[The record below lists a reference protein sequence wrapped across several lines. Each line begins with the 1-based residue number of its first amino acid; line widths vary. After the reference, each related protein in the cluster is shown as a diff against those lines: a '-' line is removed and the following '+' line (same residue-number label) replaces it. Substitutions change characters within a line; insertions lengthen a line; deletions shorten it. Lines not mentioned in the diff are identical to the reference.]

1 MVQCPACKD
10 YDIHRSKWSG
20 AIERVFI
27 LVLRRPVRC
36 YSCYTRF
43 HTWIFSSVKPRG
55 TRYIPAKKKAAAPI
69 AKPAAGPPSA
79 EGIVQTPNTADIA
92 KHAS

>member
-20 AIERVFI
+20 ALERMFI
-27 LVLRRPVRC
+27 LFLHRPVRC
-36 YSCYTRF
+36 YSCYSRF
-43 HTWIFSSVKPRG
+43 HTWMFLSVKPRG
-55 TRYIPAKKKAAAPI
+55 TRYVAAAKKASPPAPM
-69 AKPAAGPPSA
+69 AVPGQRSDVPSSQPGTVA
-79 EGIVQTPNTADIA
+79 A